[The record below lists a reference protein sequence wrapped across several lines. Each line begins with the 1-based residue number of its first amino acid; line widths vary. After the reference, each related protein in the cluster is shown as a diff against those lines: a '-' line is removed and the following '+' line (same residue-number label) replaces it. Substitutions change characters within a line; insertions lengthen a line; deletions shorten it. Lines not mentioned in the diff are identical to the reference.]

1 MHVECTFLI
10 KKAPTFFKPYLK
22 TDASKRPQDSPLIF
36 YFFLSRQVSKSVM
49 QECATP
55 SSASYFCSSTFDLY
69 SITLYIPIL
78 YFLSPPPSSFPFPP
92 TLDLARLIRSFPCA
106 PIERNSFVTPCSSLY
121 TTSISSFSP
130 SYIPNLSRPYCP
142 SPDLTAFI
150 PSGSRTRTSSSPT
163 STLQTFWSSNR

>member
-1 MHVECTFLI
+1 LHVECTFLI

-78 YFLSPPPSSFPFPP
+78 YFRWGPRGGGGVGPHLLSLFPQLWIWLVSFEASRAPRLNEIPLLLPVLLCIPPPFPP
-92 TLDLARLIRSFPCA
+92 SPPLTSRIFPVLTVLL
-106 PIERNSFVTPCSSLY
+106 PI
-121 TTSISSFSP
+121 
-130 SYIPNLSRPYCP
+130 
-142 SPDLTAFI
+142 
-150 PSGSRTRTSSSPT
+150 
-163 STLQTFWSSNR
+163 